1 LSTEKSSVPEYI
13 KDRDRDPVPA
23 GRFVQGIS
31 RDHAVGCIA
40 LNGGAGVSVA
50 PEDVD
55 ALSGEP
61 STGGLFMVMYTVP
74 PRATESWPVVPTEP
88 NSEVVVD

>member
-1 LSTEKSSVPEYI
+1 VYIATLSTEKSSVPEYMNA
-13 KDRDRDPVPA
+13 RDTDPVPA

-31 RDHAVGCIA
+31 RDHAVGCNA
-40 LNGGAGVSVA
+40 LNGDAGVSVD

-61 STGGLFMVMYTVP
+61 SAGGLLMVMYTVP
-74 PRATESWPVVPTEP
+74 PRATES
-88 NSEVVVD
+88 